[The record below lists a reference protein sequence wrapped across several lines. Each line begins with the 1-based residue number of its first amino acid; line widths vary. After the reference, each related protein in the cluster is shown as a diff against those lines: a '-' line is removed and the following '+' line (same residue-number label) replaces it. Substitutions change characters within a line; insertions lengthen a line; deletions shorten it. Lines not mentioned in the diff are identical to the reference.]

1 MTQKLICSAVL
12 ALLLV
17 GCQSAQPKAKAPP
30 QQDTGKARN
39 DNDKAFELIKSGKYD
54 QAEAL
59 LRKAMDADVM
69 YGPARNNLGLV
80 YYHQEKLYAAAW
92 EFENAI
98 KLMPHQPEPRNNLGL
113 VLEKAGKIDGATE
126 AYAKARQMEPD
137 NPEYLGNLARAR
149 VKRGDRD
156 NETRKLLEEL
166 LLKDDRPQWR
176 DWAQANLFRMR
187 GIEDAA
193 TKPAL

>member
-1 MTQKLICSAVL
+1 MTHKWIMLT
-12 ALLLV
+12 LLGV
-17 GCQSAQPKAKAPP
+17 AAAGCQSAKPTSSAPPRQDTAKA
-30 QQDTGKARN
+30 RS
-39 DNDKAFELIKSGKYD
+39 DNDKAYELIRSGKFE
-54 QAEAL
+54 QAEPL

-126 AYAKARQMEPD
+126 AYAKAREMEPD

-149 VKRGDRD
+149 VRRGDRD
-156 NETRKLLEEL
+156 EQTRKLLEEL
-166 LLKDDRPQWR
+166 LLKDERPAWR
-176 DWAQANLFRMR
+176 EWAQVNLFRMR
-187 GIEDAA
+187 TIDDSA
-193 TKPAL
+193 TRPAS